1 MSPPPNTF
9 KATYVPALDGLRGVA
24 IVAILIFHL
33 NVPLFT
39 GGFVGVD
46 IFFVLSGFLIT
57 SLLVYEF
64 DASAR
69 IQLGHFYLRR
79 LLRLGPALTLMLAVY
94 SAVCLVVLP
103 ATQARVHLVD
113 AAIAFFYVSNWARAL
128 GIHPPDFLGHT
139 WSLGIEEQFYL
150 AWPLVLYTL
159 LRAGMS
165 RGRIALFAIAIA
177 IACWLTRVGYLL
189 NGKAIERIYNG
200 LDTRADCL
208 MIGCALGT
216 VLASGLLDDAARS
229 TLRRALSVATP
240 LAILWLVVFA
250 VNGDWQSRWIYYW
263 GLTGIA
269 LAAATMILDVMI
281 DPGGR
286 LATVLSSRWLVF
298 TGSISYGLYLWHY
311 PIYRALGALDL
322 GGWAVFAIGVP
333 ASFAI
338 ATLSYRFVERPILS
352 LARPSAWRSARPGA
366 FGRSAAATVRD

>member
-1 MSPPPNTF
+1 MPPPPNAF

-33 NVPLFT
+33 DWPLFT
-39 GGFVGVD
+39 GSFIGVD

-69 IQLGHFYLRR
+69 IHLGHFYLRR
-79 LLRLGPALTLMLAVY
+79 VLRLGPALMLMLAVY

-103 ATQARVHLVD
+103 GAQARDHLID

-150 AWPLVLYTL
+150 AWPLILYAL
-159 LRAGMS
+159 LRAGTP
-165 RGRIALFAIAIA
+165 RWRIASFAIGIA
-177 IACWLTRVGYLL
+177 LACWLTRIGYLL
-189 NGKAIERIYNG
+189 GGKTIERIYNG

-216 VLASGLLDDAARS
+216 VLASGLLDDAARV
-229 TLRRALSVATP
+229 TLRRGLRVATP
-240 LAILWLVVFA
+240 LMVLWLVAFGLVA
-250 VNGDWQSRWIYYW
+250 DWQSRWIYYW
-263 GLTGIA
+263 GLATVA
-269 LAAATMILDVMI
+269 LAAATLILDVLI
-281 DPGGR
+281 DPRGR
-286 LATVLSSRWLVF
+286 VAAALSSRWLVF

-311 PIYRALGALDL
+311 PIYRGLAALDL
-322 GGWAVFAIGVP
+322 NRLTIFFIGVP
-333 ASFAI
+333 ATFAI
-338 ATLSYRFVERPILS
+338 ATLSYRFLERPILN
-352 LARPSAWRSARPGA
+352 LARPSAWRSAKPGA
-366 FGRSAAATVRD
+366 FGRSAAATARD